1 MNNLVVILL
10 FIIYFYIF
18 KYILLFYIYYL
29 FTEKLPKGSYCS
41 FISNDIC
48 GWSNGDNND
57 NSVGKWVI
65 EHNDKSSYIKADF
78 LQSTTPFGRSITIKS
93 PTFQHIPLYHSQHN
107 SAYFNSCLVSKSII
121 ID

>member
-1 MNNLVVILL
+1 MI
-10 FIIYFYIF
+10 
-18 KYILLFYIYYL
+18 
-29 FTEKLPKGSYCS
+29 EKLPKGSYCS

-65 EHNDKSSYIKADF
+65 EHDGKSSYIKADF
-78 LQSTTPFGRSITIKS
+78 LQLKTPFGKSITIKS

-121 ID
+121 KINFKFNQHSQSDVSLRIFSNRILRVWSN